1 MQLKCLKPT
10 TPGQRHQVVL
20 LKNLLSKSNSILKSL
35 VKDFKRK
42 KGRCSNTGLIT
53 VRHIGG
59 GCKNLYRM
67 VNFGNFWAK
76 FIVVSNFY
84 DPVRT
89 SFISLVF
96 DLVRKKFDFVLM
108 VEFLYPGT
116 IILSNFEHDLID
128 LRLGFRTWL
137 RNIPVGSFIH
147 NLSVNSQFRAKY
159 IRSAGTKGQIIQKN
173 RLELKV
179 RLPSGFILTVSNLA
193 VATLGNNSN
202 VQNKQIVL
210 GKAGRLRLL
219 GKRPSVRGIAMNPV
233 DHPHGGKGNG
243 GRAVTPWAKPT
254 RGSPTS
260 RKN

>member
-1 MQLKCLKPT
+1 M
-10 TPGQRHQVVL
+10 G
-20 LKNLLSKSNSILKSL
+20 
-35 VKDFKRK
+35 
-42 KGRCSNTGLIT
+42 
-53 VRHIGG
+53 
-59 GCKNLYRM
+59 
-67 VNFGNFWAK
+67 
-76 FIVVSNFY
+76 
-84 DPVRT
+84 VRT

-137 RNIPVGSFIH
+137 
-147 NLSVNSQFRAKY
+147 KY

-202 VQNKQIVL
+202 VQNKQIIL

-219 GKRPSVRGIAMNPV
+219 GKRPSVRGIAMN
-233 DHPHGGKGNG
+233 
-243 GRAVTPWAKPT
+243 
-254 RGSPTS
+254 
-260 RKN
+260 